1 MPAVQPA
8 TLMGCARFIHLA
20 THGIFSLAFHPREL
34 FSLQGYVSAFPKKN
48 GGFQHGSL
56 PKTALN

>member
-1 MPAVQPA
+1 MPALQPA
-8 TLMGCARFIHLA
+8 TLTGCARFIHLA
-20 THGIFSLAFHPREL
+20 THGIFSLAFLPREL